1 MNSDDPEERI
11 RELERELAEVQANA
25 NRPPVVQS
33 PLYDSGF
40 AEPPRRTPTLW
51 LYVVGA
57 MILVPIGVL
66 IAVVVNL
73 LTSGGGAARS
83 GGNAGPVTISEG
95 GSLTLAGNGENQTI
109 ACNDGSLTLSANNS
123 VVSVTGHCAS
133 LKVTGFHDQVTVE
146 NSDAVVVA
154 GYGDT
159 ISDGACNNGTL
170 ALAGYNNDIT
180 VVGNCASLTSS
191 NYGNRVRADNIET
204 VTVSNY
210 GNTLSLSGHCGTL
223 TVSMYNNQVQVG
235 TADKID
241 VSGYSNTVTYHS
253 GSPKI
258 TQTGD
263 GITVRQG

>member
-1 MNSDDPEERI
+1 MKSDDPEERI
-11 RELERELAEVQANA
+11 RQLERELAEVQAGVP
-25 NRPPVVQS
+25 RPPVVQS

-40 AEPPRRTPTLW
+40 AAPPRRTPGLW
-51 LYVVGA
+51 LVVVGA

-66 IAVVVNL
+66 IAVLVNL
-73 LTSGGGAARS
+73 LTSGGGAGRS
-83 GGNAGPVTISEG
+83 GGSVGPVTVSQG
-95 GSLTLAGNGENQTI
+95 GSLTLAGNGEDQTI

-123 VVSVTGHCAS
+123 VFNVTGHCAS

-154 GYGDT
+154 GYSDT
-159 ISDGACNNGTL
+159 ISDRACNNGTL
-170 ALAGYNNDIT
+170 TLAGYNNDIS
-180 VVGNCASLTSS
+180 VVGNCASLKSS
-191 NYGNRVRADNIET
+191 NYGNRVRADSIET

-210 GNTLSLSGHCGTL
+210 GNTLTLSGHCGSL
-223 TVSMYNNQVQVG
+223 TVSTYNNQVHVD

-263 GITVRQG
+263 GITVKQG